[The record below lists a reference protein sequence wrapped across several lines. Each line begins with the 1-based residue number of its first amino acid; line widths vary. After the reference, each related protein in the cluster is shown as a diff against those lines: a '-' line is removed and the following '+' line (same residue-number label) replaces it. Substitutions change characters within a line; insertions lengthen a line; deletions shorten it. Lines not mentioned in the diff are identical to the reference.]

1 MVPILLS
8 LISFLRCLIV
18 WIDGQINDEL
28 THVHITIPIVSH
40 GSSASSSSDHP
51 VVKSPMPG
59 KVIKL
64 SVAHGDKVKAGQN
77 LVVLEAMKMEHVITA
92 PCDG

>member
-1 MVPILLS
+1 M
-8 LISFLRCLIV
+8 
-18 WIDGQINDEL
+18 
-28 THVHITIPIVSH
+28 TIPIVSH
-40 GSSASSSSDHP
+40 ASSSGGSSDHP

-64 SVAHGDKVKAGQN
+64 SVAHGDKVKAGDN